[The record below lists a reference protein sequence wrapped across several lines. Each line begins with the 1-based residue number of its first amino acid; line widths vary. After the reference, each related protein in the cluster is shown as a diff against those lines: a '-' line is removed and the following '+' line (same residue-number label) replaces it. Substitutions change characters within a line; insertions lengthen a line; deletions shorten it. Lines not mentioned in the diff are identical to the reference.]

1 MKRHILILAIITV
14 LFTGGFT
21 ALASTLPFPIH
32 IEDSIELQFESSSY
46 QTVQPGDTL
55 WSIANENNVLIDD
68 LIEWNNLDTTIIH
81 PTQELIVN
89 KESQFGNKIAS
100 SIIKDLETYIVKPGD
115 SLFKIAEENDL
126 SIEDLI
132 NWNTISSELIL
143 PGQELVLDGVNDPS
157 HKATLQT
164 ISIPKK
170 TQEIA
175 KEKTTT
181 TSQPIAKTKAQVAT
195 KNNGPGKEMTMTA
208 TAYTAYCKGC
218 SGTTYTGI
226 NLRAN
231 PNQKVIAV
239 DPRIIPLGS
248 RVWVEGY
255 GEAIAGDIGSAIK
268 GNIIDVFIEHQQD
281 ALNWGRKTVK
291 IKILE

>member
-1 MKRHILILAIITV
+1 MKKHILVLAIITV

-21 ALASTLPFPIH
+21 AFAATLPFPIH
-32 IEDSIELQFESSSY
+32 IEDSIEVQFESSSY

-68 LIEWNNLDTTIIH
+68 LLKWNDLDSTIIH

-89 KESQFGNKIAS
+89 KISKFRNEIESSVK
-100 SIIKDLETYIVKPGD
+100 KDLETYIVKPGD
-115 SLFKIAEENDL
+115 TLINIAVENNL
-126 SIEDLI
+126 SIEELI

-143 PGQELVLDGVNDPS
+143 PGQELVLNGINNPS
-157 HKATLQT
+157 HQATLQT

-170 TQEIA
+170 PQEIA
-175 KEKTTT
+175 QVKTKS
-181 TSQPIAKTKAQVAT
+181 TSQPIAKAKVQAAT
-195 KNNGPGKEMTMTA
+195 INNGPGKEMTMTA

-268 GNIIDVFIEHQQD
+268 GNIIDVFIEHRQD